1 MTDQQAFLINKTIP
15 VGTPV
20 LPSLKEKMH
29 SFHVAQQQKVYKAW
43 INSCYNVENLF
54 KVVN

>member
-1 MTDQQAFLINKTIP
+1 MTDQQAFLINKTKQ

-20 LPSLKEKMH
+20 LPSLKEKCIHFMELNNE
-29 SFHVAQQQKVYKAW
+29 VYKVW

-54 KVVN
+54 